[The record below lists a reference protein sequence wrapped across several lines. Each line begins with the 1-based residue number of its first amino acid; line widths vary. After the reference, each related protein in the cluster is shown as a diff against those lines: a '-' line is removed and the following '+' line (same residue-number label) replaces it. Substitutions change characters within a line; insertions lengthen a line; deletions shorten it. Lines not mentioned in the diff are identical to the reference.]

1 MAFFPPSPNIND
13 VITVGNV
20 LWTFNGVG
28 WVRSGIG
35 VTGFAN
41 LGFSFVLQDELVSVE
56 TVALPSPLPLNS
68 FLLLDYYYGG
78 ATWNAADKDA
88 DVTLSRT
95 DTVATSATSAGGSV
109 RGLTGRD
116 ASDNR
121 YFEIYF
127 TGNSTVFLGI
137 GKATASITAPP
148 GNDANGYAY
157 NASNGQKI
165 TNNSGSAYAS
175 AINNTTVGVQLNAGV
190 LTFYVQ
196 GVSQGTAFSG
206 LTGTFYPMI
215 GTTNGANPQVVAT
228 LNTGAIDFVLGP
240 TPPGGATAWG

>member
-1 MAFFPPSPNIND
+1 MAFFPPSPSIND
-13 VITVGNV
+13 VVAVGNV
-20 LWTFNGVG
+20 QWTFNGVG
-28 WVRSGIG
+28 WVRTGIG
-35 VTGFAN
+35 TGSSN
-41 LGFSFVLQDELVSVE
+41 LGFSFVLQDGLVSVE
-56 TVALPSPLPLNS
+56 TAAFPSPHPLNS

-78 ATWNAADKDA
+78 ATWNSADKDA

-95 DTVATSATSAGGSV
+95 DTIATSATGAGGSV

-127 TGNSTVFLGI
+127 TGNSQVFLGI
-137 GKATASITAPP
+137 GNSSATITSPP
-148 GNDANGYAY
+148 GANVNSYAY

-175 AINNTTVGVQLNAGV
+175 AINNSTLGVQLNAGV

-206 LTGTFYPMI
+206 LSGTFYPMV
-215 GTTNGANPQVVAT
+215 GTTSGANPPVVAT

-240 TPPGGATAWG
+240 TPPAGATAWG